1 MVTISSAQVLSFKY
15 YEWGL
20 SRKWR
25 GNEKSGKKGIE
36 MRGKGI
42 DRDPRTTNDKEG
54 IRRNGKGREGRKGKG
69 KVKKEHLQREGV
81 KKRRN

>member
-1 MVTISSAQVLSFKY
+1 
-15 YEWGL
+15 
-20 SRKWR
+20 
-25 GNEKSGKKGIE
+25 

-42 DRDPRTTNDKEG
+42 ERDPRTTNDKEG
-54 IRRNGKGREGRKGKG
+54 IRRNGKGREGKG